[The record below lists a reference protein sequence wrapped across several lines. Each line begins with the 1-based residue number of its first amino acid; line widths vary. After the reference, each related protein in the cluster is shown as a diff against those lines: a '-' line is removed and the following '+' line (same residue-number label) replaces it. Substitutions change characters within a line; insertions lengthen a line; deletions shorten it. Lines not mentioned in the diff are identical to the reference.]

1 MIDCRKARELIPWY
15 ANGTLASDE
24 AHELA
29 EHIASCPTCRD
40 QLVEAILLSLDVK
53 RAISSLPGPSKGL
66 RNKVL
71 PEREVELARFDLGS
85 FLIGLSVGMSVQ
97 GKRVPV
103 RGDLRLLGRKVK
115 LFRT

>member
-1 MIDCRKARELIPWY
+1 MKKRSLGCTTGSPIGSIAP
-15 ANGTLASDE
+15 AE

-53 RAISSLPGPSKGL
+53 RAISSLPGAPKAAESV
-66 RNKVL
+66 VL
-71 PEREVELARFDLGS
+71 PGREVELARFDLGS

-97 GKRVPV
+97 GKRFPV
-103 RGDLRLLGRKVK
+103 KGDLHVFGRKLR
-115 LFRT
+115 LFKT

>member
-1 MIDCRKARELIPWY
+1 
-15 ANGTLASDE
+15 
-24 AHELA
+24 
-29 EHIASCPTCRD
+29 
-40 QLVEAILLSLDVK
+40 
-53 RAISSLPGPSKGL
+53 L